1 MSSQP
6 PRPYG
11 TAPSSSPQPYG
22 TAIPMQGQ
30 PRTQMQQAP
39 AGPYGSGSAPV
50 QPQRPLAPGTPYRPV
65 QAGPNSLQGYSPS
78 LARGYGQGQPSAQ
91 IQPQVQPQDMP
102 YARPPPPQ
110 GGYTPQQQQQ
120 LMAMRQMQ
128 QRNVAPATSQE
139 DAPAPAP
146 AQIRSAP
153 APAPAPAPSPKASAV
168 SLRLERTFHPVRE
181 PNTPWT
187 TQGIQSA
194 LGLAIQGSSL
204 VFQQPGVVALY
215 VSVQQA
221 PPEMLLRLVN
231 PLTQDVVAFAY
242 GNENTAFLTLVK
254 PVDAGEAWQLQ
265 TMVPFPDP
273 DGDEPPQDVQAVT
286 MVAQIAKLA

>member
-1 MSSQP
+1 
-6 PRPYG
+6 
-11 TAPSSSPQPYG
+11 
-22 TAIPMQGQ
+22 
-30 PRTQMQQAP
+30 
-39 AGPYGSGSAPV
+39 
-50 QPQRPLAPGTPYRPV
+50 
-65 QAGPNSLQGYSPS
+65 
-78 LARGYGQGQPSAQ
+78 
-91 IQPQVQPQDMP
+91 
-102 YARPPPPQ
+102 
-110 GGYTPQQQQQ
+110 
-120 LMAMRQMQ
+120 
-128 QRNVAPATSQE
+128 
-139 DAPAPAP
+139 
-146 AQIRSAP
+146 
-153 APAPAPAPSPKASAV
+153 
-168 SLRLERTFHPVRE
+168 VRE